1 MIKPREKA
9 PELEVQLV
17 NDTKWKLSD
26 QSPENFTLVLFYR
39 GKHCPVCKSQLED
52 LERKL
57 DKFTDRGV
65 NVIAIS
71 ADTEAVAK
79 ETHKAWDIPNIPLG
93 YGVTIEKAREWGL
106 FISTG
111 IKEEPEL
118 FTEPGLFLITPN
130 QTVYWESIQSM
141 PFGRPSFN
149 DVLGGI
155 DYILKADYP
164 ARGEA

>member
-9 PELEVQLV
+9 PELSIELV
-17 NDTKWKLSD
+17 NDATWKLSE
-26 QSPENFTLVLFYR
+26 QSPENFTLILFYR
-39 GKHCPVCKSQLED
+39 GKHCPVCQKQLEQ
-52 LERKL
+52 LQKSL
-57 DKFTDRGV
+57 PKFTERGV

-71 ADTEAVAK
+71 TDTEEVAK
-79 ETHKAWDIPNIPLG
+79 ATHKEWDISDIPLG
-93 YGVTIEKAREWGL
+93 HSFSIDEARKWGL
-106 FISTG
+106 FISSG
-111 IKEEPEL
+111 IKQEPE
-118 FTEPGLFLITPN
+118 FFAEPGLFLITPD

-141 PFGRPSFN
+141 PFGRPEFR

>member
-17 NDTKWKLSD
+17 NGTTWKLSE

-52 LERKL
+52 LQKKL
-57 DKFTDRGV
+57 DKFTERGV

-71 ADTEAVAK
+71 TDTEEVAK
-79 ETHKAWDIPNIPLG
+79 ATHEAWDIADIPLG
-93 YGVTIEKAREWGL
+93 YGISIEDARKLGL
-106 FISTG
+106 FISEG
-111 IKEEPEL
+111 IKQEPKH
-118 FTEPGLFLITPN
+118 FAEPGLFLVTPE
-130 QTVYWESIQSM
+130 QIVYWASIQSM